1 MTRLLKRQLLAL
13 NRLVAELVQ
22 VHDIPSL
29 MDRFFAIG
37 RQLLPADAIGVYFLG
52 NDQSSIAQ
60 FYADHLPQAYLNE
73 VSQAYADSPQE
84 LACRTRQPLAI
95 ADARSEPRCQGH
107 LARLVQQGYLALLV
121 LPILPQERLLG
132 ALVLYYRQPHPFNE
146 EEIQLGL
153 TLANTLAIA
162 VENARLYQAETA
174 QREFAEALAQGTAA
188 VIDSLD
194 LDQVLD
200 RILEQT
206 VNVTRCRSVNIML
219 IEGEQARVVRH
230 LDRTDPAEAIRPVTG
245 KSLPLT
251 LPTLQS
257 MLSSGKPLVISNTR
271 LDALWRRVEQ
281 TTWIQSYAAAPLR
294 VHGQIIGFL
303 NMNSDQAG
311 FFTQEIVPRLQAFA
325 DTAAAAIQNARLY
338 QRVQHYA
345 AELEDR
351 VRERTAELSAAKER
365 IEHILV
371 SVPDAILVLDE
382 NRHLIHANPAG
393 EALLVQAEQQGLDIF
408 SPAFLAQLD
417 SGGVPSERNVVQ
429 IQERSYQALASPM
442 PFKGSKAAMVIVFR
456 DVTRFREL
464 DRMKTQFISDVSHE
478 LRTPLTNLSLYL
490 DLLSATNDAERSQK
504 YLSVLRRET
513 QRLTHMIENLLTI
526 SRLETGR
533 VDIHIAPVDVNRLV
547 VDLAQD
553 RKQMAA
559 NRDLSLTYVTHP
571 DLPLALADPRL
582 LMQVLSNLLTN
593 ALNYTPSG
601 KSVQLQTELRQD
613 DQGSLWVTVS
623 VIDSGLG
630 IRPEEM
636 PYLFTRFFRGAA
648 AQATNA
654 PGTGLGLAISKEMMD
669 HLGGRISVES
679 QVGQGSTF
687 TVWLKAAL

>member
-1 MTRLLKRQLLAL
+1 
-13 NRLVAELVQ
+13 
-22 VHDIPSL
+22 
-29 MDRFFAIG
+29 
-37 RQLLPADAIGVYFLG
+37 
-52 NDQSSIAQ
+52 
-60 FYADHLPQAYLNE
+60 
-73 VSQAYADSPQE
+73 
-84 LACRTRQPLAI
+84 
-95 ADARSEPRCQGH
+95 
-107 LARLVQQGYLALLV
+107 
-121 LPILPQERLLG
+121 
-132 ALVLYYRQPHPFNE
+132 
-146 EEIQLGL
+146 
-153 TLANTLAIA
+153 
-162 VENARLYQAETA
+162 
-174 QREFAEALAQGTAA
+174 
-188 VIDSLD
+188 
-194 LDQVLD
+194 
-200 RILEQT
+200 
-206 VNVTRCRSVNIML
+206 ML